1 MDEMHEIFFDEELG
15 EIEQSLKNVGDRK
28 EDIHQ
33 FLDDLQNSSYTGS
46 SNTSTNIQKARQDL
60 QVKNQ
65 EALTEIGNLTNEAIE
80 ERLQVEKMEEKEE
93 RNPYL
98 KEEKKTIQISKIDLE
113 KYKMQVT
120 EFAYHS
126 SVFIQ
131 EVVVP
136 NVRKQL
142 KFMKKNFATFAVT
155 MGIAG
160 GIGFSLG
167 SGATSVVSSVI
178 ENYKENDLLEETL
191 ENYRLNVFE
200 KNRSDVRYQANE
212 KGYMQPL
219 YEYNMQAMVTTL
231 HEKYDGDAFVTWYF
245 YYKTFMRYGEENTLN
260 HKMTQI
266 LRTYNAFYNCNY
278 ISMEDFLDK
287 NGFQNE
293 NELKEYVALQV
304 EAWKE
309 RKSRGV

>member
-1 MDEMHEIFFDEELG
+1 MDEMHEIFFDGELG

-46 SNTSTNIQKARQDL
+46 SNTSTNIQKVRQDL

-80 ERLQVEKMEEKEE
+80 ERLQVEEKEEKEE

-113 KYKMQVT
+113 KYKKQVT

-131 EVVVP
+131 KVVVP

-178 ENYKENDLLEETL
+178 ENYQENDLLEETL

-200 KNRSDVRYQANE
+200 KNRSEVRYQANE

-245 YYKTFMRYGEENTLN
+245 YYKTFMCYGEENTLN